1 MRSERVLVPVD
12 FSPASSV
19 ALDCA
24 VTWARRFRASLILLH
39 VLDPHTMNEDQAQR
53 KLSAMVTLE
62 DHRDLNVRT
71 VVTQGDAQE
80 KILSSIWTHDVDL
93 VAMGIHG
100 RSLLDRI
107 FLGSVT
113 LGVMR
118 NIDVP
123 VLTVS
128 QATRP
133 LRFERILFATDL
145 TEGSCAQMQSV
156 LDIAQSERS
165 TVTLFHAVDVGLL
178 QESAL
183 PMGAY
188 VTPDY
193 MEQARSGL
201 DELVATA
208 AQHSVATE
216 TVLVEGMPAESI
228 LSVAEEKHAGLIVLS
243 TAHKGFLERALV
255 GSTSER
261 VIRGSAIPVLSLP
274 KVAQAD
280 VRLRPAV

>member
-1 MRSERVLVPVD
+1 
-12 FSPASSV
+12 
-19 ALDCA
+19 
-24 VTWARRFRASLILLH
+24 
-39 VLDPHTMNEDQAQR
+39 MNEEQAKR
-53 KLSAMVTLE
+53 KLSAMLTLE
-62 DHRDLNVRT
+62 DHPGLNVRT

-80 KILSSIWTHDVDL
+80 KILSSIREQDADL
-93 VAMGIHG
+93 VVLGIHSRG
-100 RSLLDRI
+100 LLDRL

-113 LGVMR
+113 IGVLR
-118 NIDVP
+118 HIIDVP

-128 QATRP
+128 QPTRP

-145 TEGSCAQMQSV
+145 TEGSLSQMQSV
-156 LDIAQSERS
+156 LDIAQAGRS
-165 TVTLFHAVDVGLL
+165 TVTLFHAVDIGLL

-201 DELVATA
+201 NELVAIA
-208 AQHSVATE
+208 AQDNVSTE

-228 LSVAEEKHAGLIVLS
+228 LKVAEEKHAGLIVLS
-243 TAHKGFLERALV
+243 TAHKGRLERALL

-261 VIRGSAIPVLSLP
+261 VIRESEIPILSIP
-274 KVAQAD
+274 KRAQVD